1 MAHAPQ
7 FLKLVN
13 DAKKKIKET
22 NVADVKRRA
31 DAGEKFVLVDVRE
44 DNEWAKGH
52 LPGAVHLGKGV
63 IERDI
68 EQRVPDT
75 STKLILYCGGGFRS
89 ALVAD
94 NLQKMGYN
102 NVESMDGGL
111 EGLAAGGSANCERL
125 ASNLSSFP
133 NEIGWGGRIREL
145 TSAPA
150 KPSKTEANQG

>member
-13 DAKKKIKET
+13 EAKKKIKET
-22 NVADVKRRA
+22 NVADVKRRM
-31 DAGEKFVLVDVRE
+31 DAGEKFLNRE
-44 DNEWAKGH
+44 AHSLLWRRISFCISRGKPAKNGLFERGIH
-52 LPGAVHLGKGV
+52 GWRLERLGTG
-63 IERDI
+63 
-68 EQRVPDT
+68 
-75 STKLILYCGGGFRS
+75 RS
-89 ALVAD
+89 A
-94 NLQKMGYN
+94 Y
-102 NVESMDGGL
+102 S
-111 EGLAAGGSANCERL
+111 ERL